1 MARSITVSGSD
12 AKAAEST
19 GFKPWP
25 AGNYIGTIIDVK
37 ETTIGKVGS
46 KSPNAKKPAL
56 NVTVKFTDSNT
67 GKGEGK
73 KFIAW
78 RVPDFTKW
86 ASGEGAFLFYQFYK
100 ALGVVFPPD
109 GEDGDVDVPDLEEL
123 LDQEIGI
130 ALKIEKDDKGVS
142 RNAVAGFF
150 AASKGVGEPVA
161 TADDDADLA
170 DEFTL

>member
-1 MARSITVSGSD
+1 MAREVAVSGTD
-12 AKAAEST
+12 AKASEST

-37 ETTIGKVGS
+37 ATTFGKAKTG
-46 KSPNAKKPAL
+46 NAAKPAL

-78 RVPDFTKW
+78 RVPDFPKW
-86 ASGEGAFLFYQFYK
+86 ESGSSAFLFYQFYK

-109 GEDGDVDVPDLEEL
+109 GEDGKVEIPDLEEL

-130 ALKIEKDDKGVS
+130 TLKIEKDNKDVP
-142 RNAVAGFF
+142 RNEVAGFF
-150 AASKGVGEPVA
+150 AASKGVGESVA
-161 TADDDADLA
+161 TADDSELA